1 MQQLSLWGEPP
12 ALDRTAFPSADTSL
26 RPDGAADV
34 PDSRPPTTES
44 AGSELPPR
52 ETDIVVDPP
61 IFKPLHGA
69 VEAGVFSIT
78 VAGPIEPD
86 QHEIG
91 ALTQEHAND
100 LICTLVEVEAL
111 QDALRSGVDPRTGR
125 MPRTSEAAETSAERS
140 RAELRL
146 LQANYAN
153 MLAAFEEGFGA
164 EAGTQLDAWVRGQV
178 AGTPKRLPYDPG
190 HPWHYY
196 WAGDAAAPP
205 PFEEIPP
212 ADDAG
217 RWLERDLP
225 KNPAKRLARLR
236 ELLTVET
243 QRLQDDR
250 TRYEDIATRGAEALS
265 RFDREIA
272 HGGNDELARASA
284 LALKYNHIRMGLGRV
299 KWLGEQLGRGR
310 RWEPIHAAQG
320 TSER

>member
-12 ALDRTAFPSADTSL
+12 APDRAAFPSADASL

-44 AGSELPPR
+44 AGSGLPPR
-52 ETDIVVDPP
+52 ETDIVVSPP
-61 IFKPLHGA
+61 IFKPLQGA
-69 VEAGVFSIT
+69 VEAGVFGIS

-86 QHEIG
+86 EHEIA
-91 ALTQEHAND
+91 ALTQEHANE

-125 MPRTSEAAETSAERS
+125 TPRTPDAAEKSAERS

-153 MLAAFEEGFGA
+153 MLAAFEEGFGS
-164 EAGTQLDAWVRGQV
+164 EAGGQLDTWVRGQV

-196 WAGDAAAPP
+196 WAGDAAVPL

-225 KNPAKRLARLR
+225 KNSAKRLARLR

-250 TRYEDIATRGAEALS
+250 MRYEEIATRGAEALS

-272 HGGNDELARASA
+272 HGGNVELARASA
-284 LALKYNHIRMGLGRV
+284 LALKYYHIRMGLGRL
-299 KWLGEQLGRGR
+299 KWLGKELGSGR
-310 RWEPIHAAQG
+310 RREPIHAAQG
-320 TSER
+320 TSEG